1 MSSSK
6 VFWDALR
13 KHEAQAADAHD
24 ERASANDRASANP
37 FYSAYAWWF
46 FDEAYDMHGP
56 FETQRAATHALL
68 IHMVPRKGWF
78 TRFIDWVAP
87 LDDEGKYG

>member
-13 KHEAQAADAHD
+13 KHEAQAADAH
-24 ERASANDRASANP
+24 ERASANP
-37 FYSAYAWWF
+37 YYSAFAWWWK
-46 FDEAYDMHGP
+46 DAQKREHGP
-56 FETQRAATHALL
+56 YETQRAALRALL
-68 IHMVPRKGWF
+68 KHLQP
-78 TRFIDWVAP
+78 TRWDRFLNWIAP